1 MASFLVCSLHR
12 SRVLGL
18 QKKGFL
24 PPVEALG
31 WRLEDEGEVPQ
42 PRDDEVVMLSS
53 FYERGFRLPLDP
65 FVRGLLFY

>member
-1 MASFLVCSLHR
+1 M
-12 SRVLGL
+12 
-18 QKKGFL
+18 
-24 PPVEALG
+24 EALG